1 MTAPYKKRAKSGWNH
16 DKEQSNKDERAF
28 EKREIDQLTNGVE
41 DNKILPVDKKPK
53 KKPLKAKDVAN
64 KINALERRLEFF
76 KKPGF
81 CSSWMTGVISRYEEE
96 LKELNELYT
105 KLKDKR

>member
-1 MTAPYKKRAKSGWNH
+1 MTAPYKKRAKAGWNR

-28 EKREIDQLTNGVE
+28 QKLEVDQLTNE
-41 DNKILPVDKKPK
+41 TENNKILPIAKKLK
-53 KKPLKAKDVAN
+53 KKPLKAKDVLN
-64 KINALERRLEFF
+64 KIHVTERKLEFF
-76 KKPGF
+76 KGRG
-81 CSSWMTGVISRYEEE
+81 SWSTWVDRIIYRYEEE